1 LLASDTLR
9 FLRAEPQIVQDTTDM
24 VGMVRNPEL
33 LADDLGHPSARPQL
47 VGKPCGHGAAV

>member
-47 VGKPCGHGAAV
+47 VGKPCGHAAAV